1 MSFPTL
7 ASLLALFDRETR
19 SDLFGPRTR
28 GSVSEIGLEDL
39 SDRPVK
45 EFTPAPGAAFGSCR
59 YFEVVVPEIQGR
71 VGAVAFSDLRTDQI
85 AAVKVRDAG
94 ENHGLEFFL
103 DVPQN
108 KAVLAETLT
117 ATIILGPASEDDP
130 TLVVYTWHPG
140 APLAPL
146 GNGSNLGDVAVKLHN
161 GQ

>member
-19 SDLFGPRTR
+19 PDLFGPRTR

-45 EFTPAPGAAFGSCR
+45 EFTPAPGAAFGACR

-71 VGAVAFSDLRTDQI
+71 LGAVAFSTLRTDQI
-85 AAVKVRDAG
+85 ANVKVRDAG
-94 ENHGLEFFL
+94 EDHGLEFFL

-117 ATIILGPASEDDP
+117 ATVILGPGEDGS
-130 TLVVYTWHPG
+130 LVVYTWHPG
-140 APLAPL
+140 EPLAPL